1 MVRSTWKIFATAYH
15 SLIRDDGL
23 ALAGNIAFCM
33 ILALFPFLILLTAL
47 AGFFGNEAL
56 AQTVVDY
63 LLSVAPEALANSVSP
78 EIHYVLTSQRTGL
91 LTLSILLTLWTAS
104 GAVESVRVGL
114 NRAYGYEETRPY
126 WFRFLQNV
134 FFVIGGALVL
144 LVLAFS
150 IVLGPVIWSGALS
163 FFPQLIQFEGWF
175 HLLRGPVS
183 FSLMGIALLAAH
195 IFLPVKRHRLA
206 DMIPGIVLTMVVW
219 LIAAF
224 AYSEYLANFSTIAV
238 MYQSLAGIIIALIF
252 LYLSGALAIWGGEI
266 NQALI
271 AIRAENSDM

>member
-1 MVRSTWKIFATAYH
+1 
-15 SLIRDDGL
+15 
-23 ALAGNIAFCM
+23 M

-47 AGFFGNEAL
+47 AGFLGDEAL

-63 LLSVAPEALANSVSP
+63 LLSVAPETLANSVSP

-114 NRAYGYEETRPY
+114 NRAYGYAETRPY
-126 WFRFLQNV
+126 WFRFLQNIV
-134 FFVIGGALVL
+134 FVIGGAMVL
-144 LVLAFS
+144 IVLAFS
-150 IVLGPVIWSGALS
+150 IVLGPVIWSWALKY
-163 FFPQLIQFEGWF
+163 FPQLDQFESWF
-175 HLLRGPVS
+175 RLLRGPIS
-183 FSLMGIALLAAH
+183 FSLMGITLLMAH
-195 IFLPVKRHRLA
+195 MFLPVRRHRLGE
-206 DMIPGIVLTMVVW
+206 MIPGIMLTMVVW

-224 AYSEYLANFSTIAV
+224 SYSEYLANFSTIAV

-252 LYLSGALAIWGGEI
+252 LYFSGALAIWGGEI

-271 AIRAENSDM
+271 AAQAKNRDP